1 MTQPNPTA
9 PLGQAPNGDGT
20 QPGQAPNP
28 DGQAPNGTQTPDTSK
43 WTIEDWKRAYA
54 VKDEAAKSANAE
66 AADKRIKLK
75 ALEDA
80 KTKAEAAAQ
89 AAETERLKKQGEFQT
104 IAEQYKAELDQA
116 KPALEGLQG
125 KYDKLSATLNKQLEA
140 TIKDWPAEIKALD
153 PGKDADLE
161 KRLEWMDKAKLAVD
175 KLVKTPAR
183 PGNAPN
189 PRPADQQNLTPTEQ
203 AVRELHATGRYNRF

>member
-20 QPGQAPNP
+20 QPGQAPNE
-28 DGQAPNGTQTPDTSK
+28 NNNSPDTSK
-43 WTIEDWKRAYA
+43 WTIEDWKRAYSI
-54 VKDEAAKSANAE
+54 KDEAAKSANAE
-66 AADKRIKLK
+66 AADKRVKLK
-75 ALEDA
+75 LLEDA
-80 KTKAEAAAQ
+80 KSKSETEAQ
-89 AAETERLKKQGEFQT
+89 KAETERLKKQGEFQT
-104 IAEQYKAELDQA
+104 LAEQREAELNQV
-116 KPALEGLQG
+116 KPQLEGLQG
-125 KYDKLSATLNKQLEA
+125 RYDKLSDLLNKQLEA

-161 KRLEWMDKAKLAVD
+161 TRLSWLDKAKLAVE
-175 KLVKTPAR
+175 KMVKTPAR

-203 AVRELHATGRYNRF
+203 AVRELQSTGRYSRF